1 VTAAASGSIVVGSV
15 ASQRCFDLA
24 QRVARTDVSVLISG
38 ESGTGKEVVARFIHE
53 HSARAAGAFVAIN
66 CAAIPEHMLE
76 AILFGH
82 EKGAFTG
89 AHQMREG
96 KFELAQ
102 GGTLLL
108 DEISEMPVSLQA
120 KLLRVLQ
127 ERELERV
134 GGKRLIAVDAR
145 VIATTNRDLRQSIAA
160 GTFREDLFY
169 RLSVFPLQLDALRA
183 RRHDI
188 RPLAEHFLAK
198 HGASCPGAT
207 LSAAALDALA
217 AHAWPGN
224 VRELE
229 NVIQRALVMWNGDA
243 IEPIDLGLAEVAAR
257 DVDSARLSLDQ
268 RMLHTEVDIV
278 ADALRCHAGRRDA
291 TARALGISVRTLRHK
306 LQRWR
311 DMGIHLGVA
320 VPEEALT

>member
-1 VTAAASGSIVVGSV
+1 MTEGSIIAASV

-24 QRVARTDVSVLISG
+24 ERVARTDVSVLISG

-53 HSARAAGAFVAIN
+53 RSARASGPFVAIN

-76 AILFGH
+76 AMLFGH

-96 KFELAQ
+96 KFELAA

-134 GGKRLIAVDAR
+134 GGKRLIAVDVR
-145 VIATTNRDLRQSIAA
+145 VIATTNRDLKASIAA
-160 GTFREDLFY
+160 GQFREDLFY
-169 RLSVFPLQLDALRA
+169 RLSVFPLQLDPLRA
-183 RRHDI
+183 RRQDI

-198 HGASCPGAT
+198 HGDRCAGAW
-207 LSAAALDALA
+207 LSDAALDALTA
-217 AHAWPGN
+217 YEWPGN

-229 NVIQRALVMWNGDA
+229 NVIQRALVMWHGEA
-243 IEPIDLGLAEVAAR
+243 IEPADLGLNAR
-257 DVDSARLSLDQ
+257 ALRGGDTANLSLDE

-278 ADALRCHAGRRDA
+278 AEVLRHHDGRRDA

-306 LQRWR
+306 LKRWR
-311 DMGIHLGVA
+311 DMGIHLVA
-320 VPEEALT
+320 REPEEALT